1 MTLTATLSTKEPL
14 RYSPA
19 GVPILNCRLT
29 HGSEQ
34 MEAGAPRT
42 VRCEIPAVAVGEVA
56 IRLARHALGR
66 EARFDGFLATR
77 RRYEIA
83 ELHVTEFS

>member
-1 MTLTATLSTKEPL
+1 M
-14 RYSPA
+14 
-19 GVPILNCRLT
+19 PILNCRLV
-29 HGSEQ
+29 HESEQ
-34 MEAGAPRT
+34 IEAGAPRV

-56 IRLARHALGR
+56 MRLARQSVGC

-83 ELHVTEFS
+83 ELHVTEFIEPPAP